1 MSKIDYS
8 TDKAMLSRHLL
19 GYPKLAKNIFTY
31 RKLKEALEEL
41 TDDQLDMTV
50 TVTKGCDE
58 EVEDVPWNDP
68 RNQAEF
74 FAADE
79 LTLAINESTRLPL
92 LPSYGANGERCS
104 YHSFEENQPILLFDG
119 FPYYDPN
126 RPSRSW
132 KCADDARRKAQNTL
146 G

>member
-1 MSKIDYS
+1 M
-8 TDKAMLSRHLL
+8 
-19 GYPKLAKNIFTY
+19 
-31 RKLKEALEEL
+31 

-58 EVEDVPWNDP
+58 MDDAEYMDVPWNDP
-68 RNQAEF
+68 RAQAKF
-74 FAADE
+74 FDGDE
-79 LTLAINESTRLPL
+79 LTLAINEGSRLDMFINKG
-92 LPSYGANGERCS
+92 YGANGERCS